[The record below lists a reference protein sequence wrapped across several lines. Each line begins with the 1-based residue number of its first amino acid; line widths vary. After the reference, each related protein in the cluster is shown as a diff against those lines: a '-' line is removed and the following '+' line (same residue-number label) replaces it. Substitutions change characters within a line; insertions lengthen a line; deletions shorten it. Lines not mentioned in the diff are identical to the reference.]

1 MRRQSMKYISAAALA
16 TAVAAVG
23 LSATPAL
30 ADTTTTSATAAPAAD
45 PTITATYPVSGSTYL
60 KRLNTTMDLG
70 PGSLVSTLDLTTSAV
85 TGSLTLP
92 PSTGSFKEFG
102 FIPVS
107 VTTELVADGPT
118 TGTASLADNTVSTTS
133 QAFLKIDSLSVAGV
147 SIPVGSNCE
156 TAQPI
161 TLSVSS
167 AAGFSL
173 LGGGNVTGTYTI
185 GRFSHCGLA
194 TFLLNLTIPGSGNT
208 ITLTLGA
215 PTLS

>member
-1 MRRQSMKYISAAALA
+1 MRRPSMKYLSASVLVAGLA
-16 TAVAAVG
+16 VVG
-23 LSATPAL
+23 LTATPAL
-30 ADTTTTSATAAPAAD
+30 AAPVASSNAAAPAD
-45 PTITATYPVSGSTYL
+45 TLITATYPVTGSTYL
-60 KRLNTTMDLG
+60 KRLNTTQDLG
-70 PGSLVSTLDLTTSAV
+70 PGTLVSTLDLNTGAV

-118 TGTASLADNTVSTTS
+118 TGTADLATNTVSTTS
-133 QAFLKIDSLSVAGV
+133 QAFLKITSLKIAGV
-147 SIPVGSNCE
+147 SIPVGNNCQ
-156 TAQPI
+156 TVQPT

-167 AAGFSL
+167 AAGFTL

-185 GRFSHCGLA
+185 PRFGHCGLA
-194 TFLLNLTIPGSGNT
+194 TFLINLTIPGPDNT

-215 PTLS
+215 PALS